1 MIGVPAIQNV
11 FATDEQG
18 RPCTFG
24 PNKDEC
30 LYQYLQKIPGT
41 TNYADYQSGYKV
53 GLADGLAGDYYHHS
67 KTENASTSWGA
78 GYGHGWNKG
87 MVQWGTS
94 HGVKN
99 PQENADVLADA
110 STP

>member
-99 PQENADVLADA
+99 PQENADVLAD
-110 STP
+110 